1 MLCLLLDHQMALLLS
16 LREDNLVLF
25 AVIIALSQKTI
36 RCCMSLYVDKYVW
49 LISRPQEPIMTM
61 VKWRLHLSL
70 IVHVSSC
77 ASIRTTRRNSSSV
90 TVRQTSF
97 WQRTASTA

>member
-36 RCCMSLYVDKYVW
+36 RCCMSLYVDKYV
-49 LISRPQEPIMTM
+49 
-61 VKWRLHLSL
+61 
-70 IVHVSSC
+70 
-77 ASIRTTRRNSSSV
+77 
-90 TVRQTSF
+90 
-97 WQRTASTA
+97 